1 MSSLNKSSIKEANK
15 HLRKLHDHIYELEA
29 KLQLQAMRIDELQQ
43 KNAELI
49 QLLRQER
56 DEKNKVLAAKEETS
70 QESARR
76 EIRLQELLKVAEE
89 RDAAMMKL
97 EARSRLFYE
106 VAEHKFALTRIL
118 EVLDEVSDIKCG
130 FHS

>member
-1 MSSLNKSSIKEANK
+1 M
-15 HLRKLHDHIYELEA
+15 
-29 KLQLQAMRIDELQQ
+29 QAMHIDELQQ

-76 EIRLQELLKVAEE
+76 EIQLQELLKAAEE